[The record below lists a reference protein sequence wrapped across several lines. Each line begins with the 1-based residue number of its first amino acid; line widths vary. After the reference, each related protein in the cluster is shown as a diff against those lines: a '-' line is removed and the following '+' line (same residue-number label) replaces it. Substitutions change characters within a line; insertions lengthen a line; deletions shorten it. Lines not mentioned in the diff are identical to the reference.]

1 MFSLSLGFCNL
12 LRLLPRLASG
22 SAVKR
27 VGEGGAGVGAL
38 WQWDSRD
45 TDGGPRVAEQH
56 PPAPEWEL
64 RSDGRRLQ
72 RALRKLE
79 ALQGA
84 GGADRAGRERAG
96 GGEEE

>member
-1 MFSLSLGFCNL
+1 M
-12 LRLLPRLASG
+12 
-22 SAVKR
+22 AV
-27 VGEGGAGVGAL
+27 GQQGYGWGPEGRGTA
-38 WQWDSRD
+38 
-45 TDGGPRVAEQH
+45 